1 MSRSDAFDTW
11 VSSAIREEGAA
22 RRRRRPTAML
32 VTQSRYGH
40 PWQMEAVVTEQDGR
54 LVVAE
59 VKVVHR
65 PLGHLPGKLP
75 RGGLTASDLRKFS
88 LPEIIDTATSD
99 ERWFLEK
106 GPALSH
112 LGPRERDRL
121 REAMRGGQGRAKNDD
136 LYGYFAEKYL
146 QALRNHP
153 TRPYATMRRL
163 IRSELGEDFSPS
175 TLRNRVRRA
184 REYGWLTDGT
194 PSRAGGKPTAKLR
207 RRRRSEKARK
217 EK

>member
-1 MSRSDAFDTW
+1 MSRSDGFDTS
-11 VSSAIREEGAA
+11 VSSAIREDRAA

-32 VTQSRYGH
+32 VIQSRYGH
-40 PWQMEAVVTEQDGR
+40 PWRMEAVVTEQDGR

-59 VKVVHR
+59 VKVVHS
-65 PLGHLPGKLP
+65 PLGHLPGKGPLP

-88 LPEIIDTATSD
+88 LPEIIDTAASD

-106 GPALSH
+106 DPTLSH

-153 TRPYATMRRL
+153 TRPYASMRRL
-163 IRSELGEDFSPS
+163 IRSELGQDFPPS

-207 RRRRSEKARK
+207 RRRRSER